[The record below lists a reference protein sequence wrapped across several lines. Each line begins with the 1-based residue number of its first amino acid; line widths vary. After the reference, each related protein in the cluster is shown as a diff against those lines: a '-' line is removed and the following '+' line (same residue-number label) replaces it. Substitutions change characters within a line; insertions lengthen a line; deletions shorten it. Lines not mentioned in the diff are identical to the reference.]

1 MCGVVCNSCAA
12 LLVDSCGLSSEELE
26 MRLIVHILMQGKL
39 HRRCTTPQ
47 LS

>member
-1 MCGVVCNSCAA
+1 MFGVVCNSCAA
-12 LLVDSCGLSSEELE
+12 LLVNSCGLFSGELE

-39 HRRCTTPQ
+39 HRRYTRLQ